1 MADGSPG
8 RPATYR
14 SATIET
20 GIRTAAQRTPAKT
33 ALREGA
39 RGLTYRELVERID
52 RVATGARH
60 DLGLARRDRVML
72 LAPNRLEYVE
82 VVAGFSAM
90 GATVATINPR
100 LSAGEI
106 DAICRDCRPRVLVV
120 DRAFE
125 ERARGAALDG
135 IERVLVI
142 GKSYDEWLAKAKPAA
157 PADTPEE
164 WEAFAISY
172 TSGTTGKPKGIV
184 LSHRSRVLSCFGMA
198 AEYGCYG
205 PDDSQLAVAP
215 LFHGG
220 GFVFAL
226 ASVFFGGTCEV
237 LPQFDPEEVTHKLCD
252 GGFTGTFM
260 VPTHF
265 HAILNLEEKTL
276 AHYQNH
282 RLKGLVSN
290 AAPLPQVTKERI
302 VPRLGEGVLHETY
315 GSTEAGIVTNLRPAD
330 QLRKKNCVGL
340 PFVGNRLRLLD
351 GKNRTVAPGKLGELF
366 STSPYLFNGYW
377 EKPEETAAT
386 MHEGWVS
393 AGDMAYRDEEGY
405 VHIVDRK
412 KDMIISGGVN
422 IYPREVEDVLS
433 RHPAV
438 REVAVVGVPDG
449 YWGERVKAFVV
460 PRAGATLS
468 PEEVIAFGKKSLA
481 AFKVPKEVAFIDAL
495 PRNPAGKILK
505 RVLREKSA

>member
-1 MADGSPG
+1 M
-8 RPATYR
+8 
-14 SATIET
+14 
-20 GIRTAAQRTPAKT
+20 
-33 ALREGA
+33 
-39 RGLTYRELVERID
+39 
-52 RVATGARH
+52 
-60 DLGLARRDRVML
+60 
-72 LAPNRLEYVE
+72 
-82 VVAGFSAM
+82 
-90 GATVATINPR
+90 
-100 LSAGEI
+100 
-106 DAICRDCRPRVLVV
+106 
-120 DRAFE
+120 
-125 ERARGAALDG
+125 
-135 IERVLVI
+135 
-142 GKSYDEWLAKAKPAA
+142 
-157 PADTPEE
+157 
-164 WEAFAISY
+164 
-172 TSGTTGKPKGIV
+172 
-184 LSHRSRVLSCFGMA
+184 
-198 AEYGCYG
+198 
-205 PDDSQLAVAP
+205 
-215 LFHGG
+215 
-220 GFVFAL
+220 
-226 ASVFFGGTCEV
+226 
-237 LPQFDPEEVTHKLCD
+237 
-252 GGFTGTFM
+252 
-260 VPTHF
+260 
-265 HAILNLEEKTL
+265 
-276 AHYQNH
+276 
-282 RLKGLVSN
+282 
-290 AAPLPQVTKERI
+290 
-302 VPRLGEGVLHETY
+302 
-315 GSTEAGIVTNLRPAD
+315 TNLRPAD

-468 PEEVIAFGKKSLA
+468 PEEAIAFGKKSLA